1 MGQKVAGTCYVKVD
15 GAQLVLNG
23 AVEAPLNKF
32 KRETIVKGYFKEEDN
47 TPFVKVEA
55 VGVKETDFQK
65 IVNAT
70 NATVTVEFANGTVFT
85 LSGGYIA
92 GDANHNSEDGKV
104 SLEWNGNEGDWS

>member
-15 GAQLVLNG
+15 GAQLVING
-23 AVEAPLNKF
+23 AIEAPLNEF

-47 TPFVKVEA
+47 TPFVKGEF
-55 VGVKETDFQK
+55 VGVKQTDWQK

-70 NATVTVEFANGTVFT
+70 NATVTVEFANGTVYI
-85 LSGGYIA
+85 LSGAYIV
-92 GDANHNSEDGKV
+92 GDANHSSEDGKV